1 MPRSK
6 DAVVVFSGG
15 QDSTTC
21 LGLAIQKFGADRVQ
35 AIGFNY
41 GQRHL
46 VELNQANKIA
56 KMLGV
61 DFYTVEMPFLPK
73 IVGSA
78 LTNKVDRIEEPHERL
93 TNLPASFVPARNA
106 LMLTISHAAAQ
117 ELGAQE
123 LYTGVCQTDFSGY
136 PDCRDEFI
144 RMLERTL
151 NIGYQSQI
159 AIITPLM
166 FINKAATYDLADK
179 CGILPIVLDHSHTC
193 YEGDR
198 SERHDWGFGC
208 GECPA
213 CKLRAKGWD
222 EYLENYVQ

>member
-1 MPRSK
+1 MSSK

-21 LGLAIQKFGADRVQ
+21 LGIAVKKFGADRVH
-35 AIGFNY
+35 AVGFNY
-41 GQRHL
+41 GQRHA
-46 VELNQANKIA
+46 VELRQAQKIA
-56 KMLGV
+56 EILGV
-61 DFYTVEMPFLPK
+61 SFNTVDLPFLPK
-73 IVGSA
+73 IVTSA
-78 LTNKVDRIEEPHERL
+78 LTNNIDKVADAHERL

-106 LMLTISHAAAQ
+106 LMLTIAHAMAQ

-136 PDCRDEFI
+136 PDCRDVFI
-144 RMLERTL
+144 RQLERTL
-151 NIGYQSQI
+151 NTGYESQI
-159 AIITPLM
+159 AIVTPLM
-166 FINKAATYDLADK
+166 FINKAATWHLAETV
-179 CGILPIVLDHSHTC
+179 GILPLIIEHSHTC

-222 EYLENYVQ
+222 EYLENFVE